1 MASAIYGVLYF
12 LVISFC
18 LTLFTLVLCFV
29 VYLHHKH
36 KTLDHIPG
44 PKRDGFFWGNIKE
57 MERLKKAYGYRSGVE
72 ILNHLCREYGPVMVL
87 WVFHIPIV
95 YISDAELTKK
105 VLITSNYPKD
115 SWAYDKLAYIF
126 GERFLGKGLV
136 TETDHGKWKEKRVAL
151 NPAFHR
157 KYLKEFMEQFN
168 ASCDVLLARLA
179 KLADGKTDV
188 LMADEFNRITLDI
201 IGKVS
206 YRAIFAPPLA
216 CFWGLGTSCIKYN
229 IRQNCQHLAFKGAF
243 LWDDDQDQCSK
254 ITRIMDYQ
262 INR

>member
-1 MASAIYGVLYF
+1 MASAIYGVVYF
-12 LVISFC
+12 LVISLC

-57 MERLKKAYGYRSGVE
+57 MERLKKAYGYSSGAE

-136 TETDHGKWKEKRVAL
+136 TETDHEKWKEKRIAL

-168 ASCDVLLARLA
+168 ASCDVLLAKLA
-179 KLADGKTDV
+179 KLADGKTEV
-188 LMADEFNRITLDI
+188 SMADEFNRITLDI

-216 CFWGLGTSCIKYN
+216 CLWGLGTSCIRYN
-229 IRQNCQHLAFKGAF
+229 IRQNC
-243 LWDDDQDQCSK
+243 
-254 ITRIMDYQ
+254 
-262 INR
+262 